1 MVLDSILVQAFD
13 FQILNFDWSKN
24 VIIFGVGIISTVN
37 SDDRKKDILV
47 TDKRP
52 MQELKDWTI
61 MQKQ

>member
-37 SDDRKKDILV
+37 SDDRKKNILV

-52 MQELKDWTI
+52 IQELEDWTI

>member
-1 MVLDSILVQAFD
+1 MVLDSILLQAFD

-52 MQELKDWTI
+52 MQELEDWTI

>member
-24 VIIFGVGIISTVN
+24 VIIFGVGTISTVN
-37 SDDRKKDILV
+37 SDNRKKYILAI
-47 TDKRP
+47 DKRP
-52 MQELKDWTI
+52 MQELEDWTI

>member
-24 VIIFGVGIISTVN
+24 VIIFGVGIIATVN
-37 SDDRKKDILV
+37 SDNRKKDILAI
-47 TDKRP
+47 DKRP
-52 MQELKDWTI
+52 MQELEDWTI

>member
-37 SDDRKKDILV
+37 SDNRKKDILAI
-47 TDKRP
+47 DKRP
-52 MQELKDWTI
+52 MQELEDWTI

>member
-1 MVLDSILVQAFD
+1 MVLDSILLQAFD

-37 SDDRKKDILV
+37 SDDRKKNILV

-52 MQELKDWTI
+52 IQELEDWTI

>member
-52 MQELKDWTI
+52 MQELEDWTI

>member
-1 MVLDSILVQAFD
+1 MVLDSILGQAFD

-52 MQELKDWTI
+52 MQELEDWTI

>member
-24 VIIFGVGIISTVN
+24 VIIFGVGTISTGN
-37 SDDRKKDILV
+37 SDNRKKYILAI
-47 TDKRP
+47 DKRP
-52 MQELKDWTI
+52 MQELEDWTI

>member
-47 TDKRP
+47 TDKIP
-52 MQELKDWTI
+52 MQELEDWTI